1 MNNENEILD
10 YIAENEIL
18 DYIALMII
26 FTPQQDTKDLGLD
39 KKNNIPSK

>member
-18 DYIALMII
+18 DYIALMIHTAAGYKGPRI
-26 FTPQQDTKDLGLD
+26 G
-39 KKNNIPSK
+39 